1 MAFVVHGNDTGSFS
15 VHQLVRSFNE
25 PACGF
30 LALRA
35 GMNAHSHTAA
45 S

>member
-1 MAFVVHGNDTGSFS
+1 MAYVVHGNDTGS